1 MTTRAAPVTTSC
13 AACPPVQCRTAGGHL
28 AFTGWGD
35 HAGVT
40 NAPTLSVVLPVRDAE
55 PFVATTL
62 MSLQRNARA
71 DFEFIVVDDGSIDA
85 TPQIIADFGADL
97 PGLQVVRH
105 SAAVGLADARNAG
118 VAVARGRY
126 VTYLDGDDWLAP
138 GYLAE
143 LVSAIEGLAC
153 DFVRVDHVQ
162 VEGRKRVTHWAP
174 EGRRDVVLDPRSGI
188 LPAFQRTMV
197 DYPYAWAGIYRRDL
211 DALLHFPGS
220 LHTAEDRPWI
230 WRLHREAGSYAVVSL
245 AGLFYRRLVTTSLT
259 QIGDDRQLHFL
270 DAFVMVLA
278 QVSDDPQMQPKAVRQ
293 FLAVLAHHLRMKA
306 RFSHTARREIARRS
320 REMLADLPRDVLAA
334 ALPTDSRAP
343 VLRPLLPPDL
353 RRSRMLAS

>member
-1 MTTRAAPVTTSC
+1 M
-13 AACPPVQCRTAGGHL
+13 
-28 AFTGWGD
+28 
-35 HAGVT
+35 T

-55 PFVATTL
+55 AFVATTL

-85 TPQIIADFGADL
+85 TPHIIADFAADL
-97 PGLQVVRH
+97 PGLRVVRH
-105 SAAVGLADARNAG
+105 EAAVGLADARNAG
-118 VAVARGRY
+118 SAAARGRY

-138 GYLAE
+138 GYLPE
-143 LVSAIEGLAC
+143 LVAAIDGLGC

-162 VEGRKRVTHWAP
+162 VEGRKRVTHRAP

-188 LPAFQRTMV
+188 LPAYQRTMV

-211 DALLHFPGS
+211 GDLLHFPGN

-230 WRLHREAGSYAVVSL
+230 WRLHREAASYAVGSV

-270 DAFVMVLA
+270 DAFAIVLE
-278 QVSDDPQMQPKAVRQ
+278 QVDDDPELQPKAVRQ
-293 FLAVLAHHLRMKA
+293 FLAVLAHQLRMKA
-306 RFSHTARREIARRS
+306 RFSHAARRHVARRG
-320 REMLADLPRDVLAA
+320 REMLAAVPPDVLAA
-334 ALPTDSRAP
+334 TLPSDNRAQL
-343 VLRPLLPPDL
+343 LRPLLPPDV
-353 RRSRMLAS
+353 RRRRALAS